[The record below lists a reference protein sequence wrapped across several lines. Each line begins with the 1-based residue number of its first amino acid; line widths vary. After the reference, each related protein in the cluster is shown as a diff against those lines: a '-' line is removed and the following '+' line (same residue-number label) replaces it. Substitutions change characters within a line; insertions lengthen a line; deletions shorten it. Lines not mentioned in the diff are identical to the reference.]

1 MRKPN
6 TAAPPD
12 ADADVE
18 QLGHAY
24 ERTRDQ
30 AGRRASGAYYTP
42 RTLTEPLVRY
52 ALEPLVYRGP
62 REGLPRRDWVV
73 RPADELL
80 SLRVC
85 DPATGGGAFL
95 VQACRYLGE
104 RLMEASGCDET
115 QARRLV
121 AQRCLFGVDKDPQ
134 AVAITRLALWR
145 LAGATA

>member
-1 MRKPN
+1 MPERN
-6 TAAPPD
+6 AVTLPD
-12 ADADVE
+12 ALAADDDVE

-24 ERTRDQ
+24 ERTRAR
-30 AGRRASGAYYTP
+30 AGRRASGAFFTP

-73 RPADELL
+73 RSADELL

-95 VQACRYLGE
+95 VQACR
-104 RLMEASGCDET
+104 
-115 QARRLV
+115 
-121 AQRCLFGVDKDPQ
+121 
-134 AVAITRLALWR
+134 
-145 LAGATA
+145 